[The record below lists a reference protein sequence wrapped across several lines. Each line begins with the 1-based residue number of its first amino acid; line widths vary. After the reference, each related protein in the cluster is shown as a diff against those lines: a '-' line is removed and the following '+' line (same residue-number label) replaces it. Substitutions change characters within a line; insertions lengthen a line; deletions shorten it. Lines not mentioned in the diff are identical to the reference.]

1 MLLIRDKDD
10 LFGWMIINFD
20 IDGQDESELHINETI
35 HFLSKDLEKDNIS
48 WLDLDDPIE
57 RKYGEI
63 CGDALRSENPL
74 NYCTI

>member
-1 MLLIRDKDD
+1 MNIE
-10 LFGWMIINFD
+10 GTT
-20 IDGQDESELHINETI
+20 ETI
-35 HFLSKDLEKDNIS
+35 RFLSKDIEKDNIS